1 MELELVQP
9 LTAKWLTKHGYTY
22 RREVKMP
29 EYGRADFVA
38 KDSNDKILVV
48 ECKSKLDHRTRSYI
62 MQLFGYCHQFDKNV
76 LGALAAPKDEI
87 SDFARNLCAH
97 YDVSLIPIT
106 IEENLFAIN
115 KQNFLSDLTISY
127 LHNEVHPLPF
137 IIANKCHF
145 RLAFIQIDG
154 KIYYSIQD
162 WIKGLTDANPR
173 TLWAD
178 IGRRNDLKSNMIIK
192 KLPYTASNNKTYQM
206 DFTDDTGLYMI
217 VQYLRITK
225 KRPLLDELK
234 RFLAEAGAFV
244 DLVRREPE
252 NAVNLI
258 GHQAQET
265 ARFLDIDLATGKP
278 LLTHG

>member
-22 RREVKMP
+22 RREVKML

-38 KDSNDKILVV
+38 KDSDNKILVV
-48 ECKSKLDHRTRSYI
+48 ECKSKLDRRTRSYI

-76 LGALAAPKDEI
+76 LGALAAPEDEI
-87 SDFARNLCAH
+87 SDFARNLCVD
-97 YDVSLIPIT
+97 YRISLIELQVIENIPIPNRQNT
-106 IEENLFAIN
+106 LGNLLISSL
-115 KQNFLSDLTISY
+115 QNDAR
-127 LHNEVHPLPF
+127 PLPI
-137 IIANKCHF
+137 IIADICEFPFSYTEVNGVVYYCVQDWVRGITDDRDVRKLLSKMF
-145 RLAFIQIDG
+145 RYISIPTTLLPYKASDG
-154 KIYYSIQD
+154 KIYKHDYVD
-162 WIKGLTDANPR
+162 DKGLY
-173 TLWAD
+173 L
-178 IGRRNDLKSNMIIK
+178 
-192 KLPYTASNNKTYQM
+192 
-206 DFTDDTGLYMI
+206 I
-217 VQYLRITK
+217 VQHLRGTK

-265 ARFLDIDLATGKP
+265 ARFLDLDLATGKP
-278 LLTHG
+278 LLTQG